1 VASFAVSGV
10 CAALYP
16 TLRSLGLIIALG
28 TVEACAYVLIEPT
41 MFAVISDSTNPQDRG
56 RAMGI
61 GGLFQFGGMA
71 FGALVLGA
79 LYGVGEGISFWG
91 AAGVL
96 VAAAVVCAFAL
107 PPRSPQRPSVHSER
121 LAMNPLES

>member
-1 VASFAVSGV
+1 
-10 CAALYP
+10 
-16 TLRSLGLIIALG
+16 
-28 TVEACAYVLIEPT
+28 
-41 MFAVISDSTNPQDRG
+41 
-56 RAMGI
+56 
-61 GGLFQFGGMA
+61 MA

-96 VAAAVVCAFAL
+96 VAAAVLCAFAL
-107 PPRSPQRPSVHSER
+107 PPRAPQRPSVRSEH

>member
-1 VASFAVSGV
+1 
-10 CAALYP
+10 
-16 TLRSLGLIIALG
+16 
-28 TVEACAYVLIEPT
+28 
-41 MFAVISDSTNPQDRG
+41 
-56 RAMGI
+56 MGI

-96 VAAAVVCAFAL
+96 LAAAVLCAVAL
-107 PPRSPQRPSVHSER
+107 PARRPERRALPSER
-121 LAMNPLES
+121 VALNPLEVLTRGARQ

>member
-1 VASFAVSGV
+1 
-10 CAALYP
+10 
-16 TLRSLGLIIALG
+16 
-28 TVEACAYVLIEPT
+28 
-41 MFAVISDSTNPQDRG
+41 VISDSANPQDRG

-96 VAAAVVCAFAL
+96 VAAAVLCAFAL
-107 PPRSPQRPSVHSER
+107 PPRSPQPASVRSER

>member
-1 VASFAVSGV
+1 G

-16 TLRSLGLIIALG
+16 SLYSLGWIIALG
-28 TVEACAYVLIEPT
+28 VVEGCAYVLVEPT
-41 MFAVISDSTNPQDRG
+41 MFAVIGDSTPPQQRG
-56 RAMGI
+56 GAMGI
-61 GGLFQFGGMA
+61 GGMFQFGGMA

-96 VAAAVVCAFAL
+96 LAAAVLCAFAL
-107 PPRSPQRPSVHSER
+107 PPRPPQRAPLATAHI
-121 LAMNPLES
+121 AMNPLES